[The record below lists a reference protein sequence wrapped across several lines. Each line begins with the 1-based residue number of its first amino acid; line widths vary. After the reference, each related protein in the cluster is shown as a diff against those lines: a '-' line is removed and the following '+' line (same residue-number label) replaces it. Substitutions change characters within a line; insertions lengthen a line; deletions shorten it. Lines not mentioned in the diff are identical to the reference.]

1 VRGEGDEVMSWAESV
16 LSVWQWGKEGLATQ
30 YDIHLRPDCQN
41 CKTISTL
48 PLFPPASTTSPTPSS
63 SSLSSL
69 SSAMPRT
76 SPLVRLA
83 GLSGALAI
91 GLGAYGAHSLAG
103 QEVAQ
108 ERTKAFEV
116 ANRYHLIHS
125 AALLGLPLAHRPRL
139 AGALM
144 VGGMAVF
151 CGTCYYH
158 ALTGDRQFRQ
168 FTPYGGMMLIL
179 AWLAAAL

>member
-1 VRGEGDEVMSWAESV
+1 MSWAESV
-16 LSVWQWGKEGLATQ
+16 LSVWEWGKGGLGHQ

-48 PLFPPASTTSPTPSS
+48 PLFPPSTPSPS
-63 SSLSSL
+63 SSLSTL
-69 SSAMPRT
+69 SSTMPRT

-91 GLGAYGAHSLAG
+91 GLGAYGAHSLAS
-103 QEVAQ
+103 QEVPQ
-108 ERTKAFEV
+108 ERIKAFEV

-125 AALLGLPLAHRPRL
+125 VALLGLPMVHRPRL

-151 CGTCYYH
+151 CGSCYYH
-158 ALTGDRQFRQ
+158 ALTGDRQFRK

-179 AWLAAAL
+179 AWLAVAL